1 MTTAERKKA
10 TLAEKIKA
18 AKQVMKTINEAA
30 GASEDR
36 PAVYFADDPI
46 AIENNTVRFIPTPCM
61 ELNEQI
67 SGKKGVGGFP
77 IGMWTIISGM
87 FDSGKTGL
95 ALETIGK
102 QMAINSNCVA
112 LWIESENSVNE
123 EILDLYH
130 IDRQRI
136 VIIKMDAREG
146 GEAVLDRAEAMI
158 NTGSFDIFVIN
169 SLRALTPKT
178 VINKPVS
185 EDTMAIHA
193 RMNAKFFAK
202 FTPLI
207 AELDIAGIIVQH
219 LTTQIGTMSRDP
231 LTLSGG
237 QQIRYQNMLQLDLR
251 KQSIGDGDPIGRE
264 EGMKV
269 MVYVRKNHIS
279 PSKFPYAKIIYYV
292 IYGQGI
298 ETKLALLQR
307 GLDLGVL
314 TKSGAYIKFVDK
326 ETGEVM
332 SWQGKQAFRNALSDP
347 DLYKK
352 IEEAC
357 GGLNEEITQE
367 EVRELE
373 QEEPV
378 GKPSKRGRKKKEES
392 TDATE

>member
-1 MTTAERKKA
+1 
-10 TLAEKIKA
+10 
-18 AKQVMKTINEAA
+18 
-30 GASEDR
+30 
-36 PAVYFADDPI
+36 
-46 AIENNTVRFIPTPCM
+46 M

-67 SGKKGVGGFP
+67 SGKKGIGGFP
-77 IGMWTIISGM
+77 IGMWTILSGM

-102 QMAINSNCVA
+102 QMAADPSFMA

-123 EILDLYH
+123 ETLDLYH
-130 IDRQRI
+130 IDRQRTAI
-136 VIIKMDAREG
+136 ATMDAREG
-146 GEAVLDRAEAMI
+146 GEAVLDRAESLI
-158 NTGSFDIFVIN
+158 NTGSFDMIVIN
-169 SLRALTPKT
+169 SLRALTPKAI
-178 VINKPVS
+178 INKPVS

-207 AELDIAGIIVQH
+207 AEMDMAGVIVQH

-251 KQSIGDGDPIGRE
+251 KQSIGDGDPIGKE

-279 PSKFPYAKIIYYV
+279 PSKFPYAKIVYYV

-314 TKSGAYIKFVDK
+314 TKSGAYIKFTDK
-326 ETGEVM
+326 ETGEIM

-352 IEEAC
+352 IEDAC

-367 EVRELE
+367 EVEELE
-373 QEEPV
+373 QE
-378 GKPSKRGRKKKEES
+378 KPAKRGRKKKEES
-392 TDATE
+392 IDAAG

>member
-1 MTTAERKKA
+1 MATIEKKR

-18 AKQVMKTINEAA
+18 AKQAAKVINEAT
-30 GASEDR
+30 GAPEDR
-36 PAVYFADDPI
+36 PVVYFAD
-46 AIENNTVRFIPTPCM
+46 EQENTVRFIPTPCI
-61 ELNEQI
+61 ELNEKI

-77 IGMWTIISGM
+77 IGMWTIISGAY
-87 FDSGKTGL
+87 DSGKTGL

-102 QMAINSNCVA
+102 QMAADPNFVV
-112 LWIESENSVNE
+112 LWVESENSVNE
-123 EILDLYH
+123 ETLDLYH
-130 IDRQRI
+130 IDRQRTAI
-136 VIIKMDAREG
+136 VTMDAREG

-158 NTGSFDIFVIN
+158 NTGSFDMFVIN
-169 SLRALTPKT
+169 SLRALTPKA
-178 VINKPVS
+178 IIKKPSS
-185 EDTMAIHA
+185 EDTMAVHA

-207 AELDIAGIIVQH
+207 AELDMAGIVVQH

-251 KQSIGDGDPIGRE
+251 KQSIGDGDPISRE

-279 PSKFPYAKIIYYV
+279 PSKFPYEKIVYYV

-298 ETKLALLQR
+298 ETKLALLQH

-314 TKSGAYIKFVDK
+314 TKAGAYIKFVDK

-347 DLYKK
+347 ELYKK
-352 IEEAC
+352 IEDAC
-357 GGLNEEITQE
+357 GGLNEAITPE
-367 EVRELE
+367 EVAALE
-373 QEEPV
+373 QEEQ
-378 GKPSKRGRKKKEES
+378 KPKKGRKKKEG
-392 TDATE
+392 TDAAE